1 MALGDALPYP
11 HNIQLS
17 ETFDIEKVAG
27 YLPPDFFSTPST
39 ATDLTSEPTS
49 EINKVALILSLF
61 GWAAMPN
68 YTHSAAEC
76 TACFRRLGLWL
87 FKSKEIS
94 STGEEIIGAAMNYLD
109 PIKEHRDYCPWKN
122 AVAQSGSLSRSTP
135 NKNSEKEMF
144 AAWEIVLRV
153 LRNDSLLRN
162 PKKVVSTEVK
172 ESDVW
177 GDKAD
182 DPDAKSIREEK
193 EKEWSSRL
201 RRVKSLFNTK
211 EKKKMNRM

>member
-1 MALGDALPYP
+1 M
-11 HNIQLS
+11 HIS
-17 ETFDIEKVAG
+17 EGFDIDKVIS
-27 YLPPDFFSTPST
+27 YLPSDFFSSPST
-39 ATDLTSEPTS
+39 TADSESQSLSKP
-49 EINKVALILSLF
+49 NKVALILSLF

-87 FKSKEIS
+87 FKSKGISPTGSEITS
-94 STGEEIIGAAMNYLD
+94 AAMNHLD

-122 AVAQSGSLSRSTP
+122 AVAQSGGGPKSTG
-135 NKNSEKEMF
+135 NKEML

-153 LRNDSLLRN
+153 LRNDFLLRH
-162 PKKVVSTEVK
+162 PPRKEVGSLMGG
-172 ESDVW
+172 EEAWEAGED
-177 GDKAD
+177 AD
-182 DPDAKSIREEK
+182 ARSIREEK
-193 EKEWSSRL
+193 EKEWGTRL